1 MWVESKGTWV
11 RTVVFG
17 GAVLPHIWR
26 RTLAVTAVSV
36 VVTFLYK
43 TVPQAHVSL
52 TSTPFVLIGLPLGIF
67 LGFRN
72 SAAYDRFWEGRKL
85 WGQLVNTTRSL
96 TRQVLTMFEPQPDAT
111 DTSVDAVRE
120 WEVKVVRGVIAF
132 VHALKHHLRGESPF
146 EKLEAVMGEA
156 EARALRDADNVPYA
170 ILQRLGE
177 YVVEARRR
185 RWIHAFHVPVIEQ
198 SLTLLTDVQGACERI
213 KSTPVPYSYTVLMH
227 RIVAVYC
234 TCLPLGLAETI
245 GFVTPVV
252 VLGVSYALFG
262 LDAIGGEIEQPF
274 GLDVND
280 LPLDAIAQTI
290 ESNLRRRIGEPSP
303 APVEPKGGVLT

>member
-1 MWVESKGTWV
+1 MWVESKGSWV
-11 RTVVFG
+11 RTVVAG
-17 GAVLPHIWR
+17 GVVLPHIWR
-26 RTLAVTAVSV
+26 RTLTVTAISV
-36 VVTFLYK
+36 VVTFLYLR
-43 TVPQAHVSL
+43 VPQAHVSI
-52 TSTPFVLIGLPLGIF
+52 TNTPFVLIGLPLGIF

-96 TRQVLTMFEPQPDAT
+96 TRQTLTLFEPQPDAT
-111 DTSVDAVRE
+111 ETSPEAVRA
-120 WEVKVVRGVIAF
+120 WEHKVVHGVIAY

-146 EKLEAVMGEA
+146 ERIEAVMGKA
-156 EARALRDADNVPYA
+156 EGDLLRGADNVPYA

-185 RWIHAFHVPVIEQ
+185 KWIHAMHIPVIEQ
-198 SLTLLTDVQGACERI
+198 SLTILTDVQGACERI
-213 KSTPVPYSYTVLMH
+213 KSTPLPYSYTVLMH

-234 TCLPLGLAETI
+234 TCLPFGLAETV

-262 LDAIGGEIEQPF
+262 LDAIGDEIEQPF

-280 LPLDAIAQTI
+280 LPLESISRTI
-290 ESNLRRRIGEPSP
+290 ESNLRVRIGEPQP
-303 APVEPKGGVLT
+303 EPLEAKNGVLS